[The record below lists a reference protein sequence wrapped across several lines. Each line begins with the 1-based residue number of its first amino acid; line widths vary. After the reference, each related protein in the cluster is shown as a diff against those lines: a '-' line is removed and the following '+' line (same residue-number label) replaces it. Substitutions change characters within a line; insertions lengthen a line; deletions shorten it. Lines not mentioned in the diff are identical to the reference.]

1 MNATY
6 IITNEA
12 IEYLN
17 RELALPSTGR
27 EQDWEIEL
35 ADSNRINEF
44 ISFLENKPLSD
55 DKKFALMALI
65 IGSLEDLVNIKS
77 INKDSKDIWGEV
89 ARLLCTRIELY
100 KPLIDYWSL
109 VGEDNN
115 DDTFAITKLMRSLK
129 CY

>member
-1 MNATY
+1 YMNTTH

-17 RELALPSTGR
+17 RELVLPSTGR

-44 ISFLENKPLSD
+44 ISFYENKPLSD

-65 IGSLEDLVNIKS
+65 IGSLENLAYIKS
-77 INKDSKDIWGEV
+77 INKDIWGKV
-89 ARLLCTRIELY
+89 ARLLCARIELY

-115 DDTFAITKLMRSLK
+115 DDDTFAITKLMRSLK
-129 CY
+129 CC